1 VKVTVDPGLCQGH
14 GLCTV
19 CAPDLFDI
27 ADDGHA
33 SVLLSEVPADLAEAA
48 RNAAQTCPERA
59 ITIAD

>member
-1 VKVTVDPGLCQGH
+1 VH
-14 GLCTV
+14 GV
-19 CAPDLFDI
+19 RPDLFDI